1 MQRSNEATHCM
12 FFDESYSE
20 QWYRSDTVRSYL
32 KDKVDCLIVIGT
44 ALQTSLARF
53 IVNSCI
59 NSGNIPVIEV
69 NLESCITHGYRI
81 LIQEPSEKAL
91 PVLFKEFAKQLES

>member
-1 MQRSNEATHCM
+1 M

-20 QWYRSDTVRSYL
+20 QWYRSDTVRGYL
-32 KDKVDCLIVIGT
+32 EKVDCLIVIGT
-44 ALQTSLARF
+44 ALQTSLAKF

-59 NSGNIPVIEV
+59 NKGTVPVIEV
-69 NLESCITHGYRI
+69 NLESCIPHGYRI

-91 PVLFKEFAKQLES
+91 PALFKEFGKQLVSAKK